1 MDIPQRPSRHAHF
14 LPAERWALLLEF
26 DKCLDYGS
34 KSAFYRKVQVTRK
47 TLKTWSQDRDE
58 GRLTAPG
65 ENPAVRAERSRM
77 SGQDQRDF
85 MKLER
90 ENAAL
95 KLKLEQSVATVDILK
110 KASALL
116 DSLAKS
122 ASNLQ
127 TPEVTEE
134 VVEPQEESEGW
145 PAWLKPKNDE
155 GS

>member
-1 MDIPQRPSRHAHF
+1 
-14 LPAERWALLLEF
+14 
-26 DKCLDYGS
+26 
-34 KSAFYRKVQVTRK
+34 
-47 TLKTWSQDRDE
+47 
-58 GRLTAPG
+58 
-65 ENPAVRAERSRM
+65 
-77 SGQDQRDF
+77 